1 MPIGTA
7 AATLPSKRSAVGQAP
22 QNDGARKAAGLE
34 RRRGQHSRGA
44 RWAALAAGGASS
56 STHIAQ
62 RCAARGGAPAPAM
75 REAARRRGRSASV
88 RRSKAHAG
96 QVCAPGSARWSHCE
110 RPHRHGPR
118 WSAHA
123 ARWWGA
129 LPSSSTR
136 PHRASTRA
144 ALSSAHTRTH
154 AHLFDGEAHICAGCV
169 LGWCRAPWALAG
181 GGFQVG
187 AVFHVKHAGAGH
199 AFSAVGGLLSCGSS
213 HFRAAARPVG
223 AARSRSRCARRVR
236 GDFWGAARRFC
247 GGGVGGARRFFA
259 GDCLRFVGRCARPTP
274 RQPPAL
280 SLPPVLRPAS
290 ACGPD
295 RASHQHCARASGY
308 GTYATWPGTTWLAG
322 RSAPAALPPAAMS
335 CPAT

>member
-1 MPIGTA
+1 MG
-7 AATLPSKRSAVGQAP
+7 LPSAVQQLTATG
-22 QNDGARKAAGLE
+22 
-34 RRRGQHSRGA
+34 RRGQHRRGA
-44 RWAALAAGGASS
+44 RWAVACPGPHSRCTG
-56 STHIAQ
+56 TGQ

-75 REAARRRGRSASV
+75 REAARRRGRGA
-88 RRSKAHAG
+88 RSSLSTGHGRIARTLG
-96 QVCAPGSARWSHCE
+96 RPRCARWRRH
-110 RPHRHGPR
+110 HRAAAAVASR
-118 WSAHA
+118 AAH
-123 ARWWGA
+123 RSRT
-129 LPSSSTR
+129 LSSSSQR

-154 AHLFDGEAHICAGCV
+154 AHLFDGETHICAGCV

-259 GDCLRFVGRCARPTP
+259 GDCLR
-274 RQPPAL
+274 
-280 SLPPVLRPAS
+280 
-290 ACGPD
+290 
-295 RASHQHCARASGY
+295 Y
-308 GTYATWPGTTWLAG
+308 AG
-322 RSAPAALPPAAMS
+322 R
-335 CPAT
+335 